1 MAQQKFMKTAA
12 ELQHLF
18 ICRDDLFF
26 VSHMFSEFH
35 LSKIHPDDA
44 CGLLR
49 QSIKYSSWIFAQRPK
64 L

>member
-49 QSIKYSSWIFAQRPK
+49 QSIKYSS
-64 L
+64 